1 MNVTM
6 TLTMEGMLR
15 ALKGRAHSL
24 AEEIESAA
32 KAGRDTKVSTEAPTT
47 PRLKARRD
55 DRASR

>member
-1 MNVTM
+1 MNISM

-32 KAGRDTKVSTEAPTT
+32 KARRGIDDETEATEPN
-47 PRLKARRD
+47 RLKARRD

>member
-24 AEEIESAA
+24 ADEIESAA
-32 KAGRDTKVSTEAPTT
+32 KAKRGIDDETEATEPN
-47 PRLKARRD
+47 RLKARRD

>member
-32 KAGRDTKVSTEAPTT
+32 NSKRGTRDLAKVSKPTM
-47 PRLKARRD
+47 KADRD
-55 DRASR
+55 DRARR